1 VTLSIKGTSEQIA
14 DVLRAE
20 IESGDLPPGS
30 SLNQVQIADRFQLSR
45 IPIREALR
53 HLEAEGYLTYLP
65 NKGAVVARSPNA
77 SEMLEIIEL
86 REVLEVRLIERAI
99 ENADSDVVARAAKA
113 MNLMNR
119 AHDEAS
125 VRGSHERFHTVFFDV
140 AHRPLMAETINAW
153 RFRLQFDRQQAFL
166 RSARAVHRQLL
177 AAFLNSDARG
187 ATDCV
192 REEYALMRTA
202 IAGKHALTRLEGAAD
217 GGSTPGR
224 APNRRG

>member
-14 DVLRAE
+14 DALRAE
-20 IESGDLPPGS
+20 IESGSLRPGS
-30 SLNQVQIADRFQLSR
+30 ALNQVQIADRFKLSR

-65 NKGAVVARSPNA
+65 NKGAVVARTPNA

-86 REVLEVRLIERAI
+86 REVLEMRLIERAI
-99 ENADSDVVARAAKA
+99 ENADGDLIARATKA

-125 VRGSHERFHTVFFDV
+125 LRGSHQRFHTVFFVV

-166 RSARAVHRQLL
+166 RSVRGVHRQLL
-177 AAFLNSDARG
+177 AAFANSDARA
-187 ATDCV
+187 ATECV

-202 IAGKHALTRLEGAAD
+202 VVGKDALRRRADGAD
-217 GGSTPGR
+217 GGSTPRR

>member
-1 VTLSIKGTSEQIA
+1 MTLSIKGTSEQIA
-14 DVLRAE
+14 DALRAE

-30 SLNQVQIADRFQLSR
+30 SLNQVQIADRFKLSR

-53 HLEAEGYLTYLP
+53 HLEAQGYLTYLP

-86 REVLEVRLIERAI
+86 REVLELKLIELAI
-99 ENADSDVVARAAKA
+99 ENAGADLVARASKA

-119 AHDEAS
+119 AQDEAS
-125 VRGSHERFHTVFFDV
+125 MRGSHERFHTVFFDV
-140 AHRPLMAETINAW
+140 ANRPLMGETINAW

-166 RSARAVHRQLL
+166 RSARGVHRKLL

-187 ATDCV
+187 ATECV

-202 IAGKHALTRLEGAAD
+202 IVGKEALRRLEGAAG

>member
-1 VTLSIKGTSEQIA
+1 MTLSIKGTSDQIA

-20 IESGDLPPGS
+20 IESGNLPAGS
-30 SLNQVQIADRFQLSR
+30 PLNQVQIARRFKLSR

-53 HLEAEGYLTYLP
+53 HLEAEGYLTYVP
-65 NKGAVVARSPNA
+65 NKGAVVARTPNA

-86 REVLEVRLIERAI
+86 REVLELRLIERAI
-99 ENADSDVVARAAKA
+99 ENADANLVAHAAKA
-113 MNLMNR
+113 MSLMNR
-119 AHDEAS
+119 APDETS
-125 VRGSHERFHTVFFDV
+125 MRGSHERFHTVFFDA

-166 RSARAVHRQLL
+166 RSARRVHAQLL
-177 AAFLNSDARG
+177 AAFSDSDARG

-192 REEYALMRTA
+192 REEYSLMRTA
-202 IAGKHALTRLEGAAD
+202 IVGKDALRRLEDAAD
-217 GGSTPGR
+217 GGSTPRR

>member
-1 VTLSIKGTSEQIA
+1 MAPSIKGTSEQIA
-14 DVLRAE
+14 DALRAE
-20 IESGDLPPGS
+20 IESGYLPPGS
-30 SLNQVQIADRFQLSR
+30 SLNQVHIAGRFKLSR

-65 NKGAVVARSPNA
+65 NKGAIVARTPNA

-99 ENADSDVVARAAKA
+99 ENADEGLVARATKA

-125 VRGSHERFHTVFFDV
+125 LRGSHERFHTVFFGV

-166 RSARAVHRQLL
+166 RSVRGVHRQLL
-177 AAFLNSDARG
+177 TAFANSDARG
-187 ATDCV
+187 AADCV
-192 REEYALMRTA
+192 REEYALMRTSVV
-202 IAGKHALTRLEGAAD
+202 GKDALRRLGGAAAGD
-217 GGSTPGR
+217 STPRR

>member
-1 VTLSIKGTSEQIA
+1 MTLSIKGTSEQIA
-14 DVLRAE
+14 DALRAE
-20 IESGDLPPGS
+20 IESGSLAPGS
-30 SLNQVQIADRFQLSR
+30 SLNQVHIADRFKLSR

-65 NKGAVVARSPNA
+65 NKGAVVARAPSA

-86 REVLEVRLIERAI
+86 REVLEVRLIECAI
-99 ENADSDVVARAAKA
+99 RNADGDLVGRATKA

-125 VRGSHERFHTVFFDV
+125 LRGSHERFHAVFFDV

-166 RSARAVHRQLL
+166 RSARAVHRRLL
-177 AAFLNSDARG
+177 TAFANSDARG
-187 ATDCV
+187 ATECV

-202 IAGKHALTRLEGAAD
+202 VVGKGALRRRAGAED
-217 GGSTPGR
+217 GGSTPRR

>member
-1 VTLSIKGTSEQIA
+1 MTLSIKGTSEQIA
-14 DVLRAE
+14 DALRAE
-20 IESGDLPPGS
+20 IESGCLPPGS
-30 SLNQVQIADRFQLSR
+30 SLNQVQIANRFKLSR

-65 NKGAVVARSPNA
+65 NKGAVVARTPNA

-86 REVLEVRLIERAI
+86 REILEVRLIERAI
-99 ENADSDVVARAAKA
+99 ENADGEVVARATEA

-125 VRGSHERFHTVFFDV
+125 LRGSHERFHTVFFSV

-166 RSARAVHRQLL
+166 RRVRGVHRQLL
-177 AAFLNSDARG
+177 AAFADSDARG
-187 ATDCV
+187 ATECV

-202 IAGKHALTRLEGAAD
+202 IVGKDALGDSKVRQTEARLQEE
-217 GGSTPGR
+217 P
-224 APNRRG
+224 

>member
-1 VTLSIKGTSEQIA
+1 MTLSIKGTSEQIA
-14 DVLRAE
+14 DALRAE

-30 SLNQVQIADRFQLSR
+30 SLNQVHIADRFKLSR

-65 NKGAVVARSPNA
+65 NKGAVVASTLNV
-77 SEMLEIIEL
+77 SEMLEIIEI
-86 REVLEVRLIERAI
+86 REVLEARLIERAI
-99 ENADSDVVARAAKA
+99 ENTDADLVARAAKR

-125 VRGSHERFHTVFFDV
+125 LRGSHERFHTVFFDV

-166 RSARAVHRQLL
+166 RSVRGVHRQLL
-177 AAFLNSDARG
+177 AAFANSDARG

-192 REEYALMRTA
+192 REEYALIRTA
-202 IAGKHALTRLEGAAD
+202 VVGKEAPRRLEGAAD
-217 GGSTPGR
+217 GGSTPRR

>member
-1 VTLSIKGTSEQIA
+1 MTLSIKGTSEQIA
-14 DVLRAE
+14 DALRAE
-20 IESGDLPPGS
+20 IESGELAAGS
-30 SLNQVQIADRFQLSR
+30 PLNQVQIADRFKLSR

-77 SEMLEIIEL
+77 AEMLEIIEL
-86 REVLEVRLIERAI
+86 REVLEVRLIQHAI
-99 ENADSDVVARAAKA
+99 ESADANLVARAAEA
-113 MNLMNR
+113 MRLMNR

-125 VRGSHERFHTVFFDV
+125 LWGSHERFHTVFFSV

-166 RSARAVHRQLL
+166 RSLRGVHRQLL
-177 AAFLNSDARG
+177 AAFESSDARA
-187 ATDCV
+187 ATGCV

-202 IAGKHALTRLEGAAD
+202 IVGKGALRRL
-217 GGSTPGR
+217 
-224 APNRRG
+224 

>member
-14 DVLRAE
+14 DALRAE
-20 IESGDLPPGS
+20 IESGSLQPGS
-30 SLNQVQIADRFQLSR
+30 SLNQVQIADRFNLSR

-53 HLEAEGYLTYLP
+53 HLEAEGYLTYVP
-65 NKGAVVARSPNA
+65 NKGAVVARAPSV
-77 SEMLEIIEL
+77 SEMLEILEL
-86 REVLEVRLIERAI
+86 RELLEVRLIERAI
-99 ENADSDVVARAAKA
+99 ENADRDLVARATKA

-125 VRGSHERFHTVFFDV
+125 LRGSHERFHTVLFSV
-140 AHRPLMAETINAW
+140 ARRPLMAETINAW

-166 RSARAVHRQLL
+166 RSVRAVHRQLL
-177 AAFLNSDARG
+177 AAFGNSDTRG
-187 ATDCV
+187 ATECV

-202 IAGKHALTRLEGAAD
+202 IVGKEALRRLEGGAAGD
-217 GGSTPGR
+217 STLGR

>member
-1 VTLSIKGTSEQIA
+1 MTLSIKGTSEQIA
-14 DVLRAE
+14 DALRAE
-20 IESGDLPPGS
+20 IESGHLPPGS
-30 SLNQVQIADRFQLSR
+30 ALNQVQIAGRFRLSR

-65 NKGAVVARSPNA
+65 NKGAVVARAPNA
-77 SEMLEIIEL
+77 LEMLEIIEL
-86 REVLEVRLIERAI
+86 REILEVRLIERAI
-99 ENADSDVVARAAKA
+99 ENADADLVARAAKA

-125 VRGSHERFHTVFFDV
+125 LRGSHERFHTVFFGV

-153 RFRLQFDRQQAFL
+153 RFRLQFDRQRAFL
-166 RSARAVHRQLL
+166 RSVRGVHRQLL
-177 AAFLNSDARG
+177 AAFANSDARG
-187 ATDCV
+187 ATESV

-202 IAGKHALTRLEGAAD
+202 VVGKGALRRLEDAAD
-217 GGSTPGR
+217 GGSTPRR

>member
-1 VTLSIKGTSEQIA
+1 MTLSIKGTSEQIA
-14 DVLRAE
+14 DALRTD

-30 SLNQVQIADRFQLSR
+30 SLNQVQIADRFKLSR

-53 HLEAEGYLTYLP
+53 HLEAQGYLTYLP
-65 NKGAVVARSPNA
+65 NKGAVVARPPNA

-99 ENADSDVVARAAKA
+99 ENADADVVARAAKA

-119 AHDEAS
+119 AQDEAS
-125 VRGSHERFHTVFFDV
+125 MRGSHERFHTVFFGV

-153 RFRLQFDRQQAFL
+153 RFRLQFERQQAFL
-166 RSARAVHRQLL
+166 RSARGVHRQLL
-177 AAFLNSDARG
+177 AAFSNSDARG

-202 IAGKHALTRLEGAAD
+202 IVGKGALTRPEGAAD
-217 GGSTPGR
+217 AGSTPRR

>member
-1 VTLSIKGTSEQIA
+1 MTLSIKGTSEQIA
-14 DVLRAE
+14 DALRAE

-30 SLNQVQIADRFQLSR
+30 PLNQVQIADRFKLSR

-77 SEMLEIIEL
+77 AEMLEIIEL
-86 REVLEVRLIERAI
+86 REVLEVRLIQHAI
-99 ENADSDVVARAAKA
+99 ENADANLVARAGKA

-125 VRGSHERFHTVFFDV
+125 LRGSHERFHTVFFGAAD
-140 AHRPLMAETINAW
+140 RPLMAETINAW

-166 RSARAVHRQLL
+166 RSVRGVHRQLL
-177 AAFLNSDARG
+177 AAFASSDASA

-202 IAGKHALTRLEGAAD
+202 IVGKDAPR
-217 GGSTPGR
+217 SPR
-224 APNRRG
+224 AS

>member
-1 VTLSIKGTSEQIA
+1 MTLSIKGTSEQIA
-14 DVLRAE
+14 DALRAE
-20 IESGDLPPGS
+20 IESGDLTPGS
-30 SLNQVQIADRFQLSR
+30 PLNQVQIADRFKLSR
-45 IPIREALR
+45 IPVREALR

-65 NKGAVVARSPNA
+65 NKGAVVARTPNA

-99 ENADSDVVARAAKA
+99 ENADADLVARAAKA
-113 MNLMNR
+113 MNLMNQAR
-119 AHDEAS
+119 DEAS
-125 VRGSHERFHTVFFDV
+125 VRGSHERFHTVFFGA

-166 RSARAVHRQLL
+166 RSARRVHRQLL
-177 AAFLNSDARG
+177 AAFSSSDARG
-187 ATDCV
+187 ATQSV

-202 IAGKHALTRLEGAAD
+202 IVGKDALRRLEDAAD
-217 GGSTPGR
+217 GDSSPRR